1 MSVFNMVKLYVYI
14 HTHIYIYVCVS
25 VAQSCPTL
33 CNPTDYSPPGFS
45 VHGILQARILKG
57 IAIPF
62 SRGTSQP
69 RDRTLVSYIAGRF
82 FTIWDIYIYIHIY
95 IYIYIYRQE
104 TWIWSLGQEYPLEEG
119 TAVHTSILAWK
130 IPWTEEPGELK
141 SMRLQR
147 VRHDWAAHTYGS
159 LHTLY

>member
-1 MSVFNMVKLYVYI
+1 MGLQKSRHDIRATEHALRMSVFNMVKLYVYI
-14 HTHIYIYVCVS
+14 HTHTYIYVCVS

-45 VHGILQARILKG
+45 VHGLLQARILKG

-82 FTIWDIYIYIHIY
+82 FTI
-95 IYIYIYRQE
+95 
-104 TWIWSLGQEYPLEEG
+104 
-119 TAVHTSILAWK
+119 
-130 IPWTEEPGELK
+130 
-141 SMRLQR
+141 
-147 VRHDWAAHTYGS
+147 
-159 LHTLY
+159 